1 MLSTALLLTASMVVG
16 QGDGEATFNSW
27 MDFSVGGKWTT
38 TVDGVKSEISYK
50 RTLNGKLV
58 QADLIDEGIH
68 VTFIVGIDPV
78 TKECTWWGF
87 DENGCVVKWV
97 MSKVSENVW
106 MSEGKGMGP
115 KGKCALKEKLTRLD
129 ANTVKEEIEYFMI
142 DGQEQKAVTCTWT
155 RKR

>member
-1 MLSTALLLTASMVVG
+1 MLSTAVLLAASMVVG
-16 QGDGEATFNSW
+16 QADGVETFNSW
-27 MDFSVGGKWTT
+27 MDFSIGGVWTT

-78 TKECTWWGF
+78 TKKCTWWGF
-87 DENGCVVKWV
+87 DEAGCVVKWV
-97 MSKVSENVW
+97 MTRVSEDVW

-115 KGKCALKEKLTRLD
+115 KGECALKEKLTRID
-129 ANTVKEEIEYFMI
+129 ADTVKEEVEYFMI
-142 DGQEQKAVTCTWT
+142 NGEKMKAVTSTWR

>member
-1 MLSTALLLTASMVVG
+1 MLSTAVLLAASMVG
-16 QGDGEATFNSW
+16 QADGEATFNSW
-27 MDFSVGGKWTT
+27 MDFSIGGAWTT
-38 TVDGVKSEISYK
+38 TVDGVKSEMSYK

-58 QADLIDEGIH
+58 QANLIDEGIH

-78 TKECTWWGF
+78 TKKCTWWGF

-97 MSKVSENVW
+97 MSRISENVW

-115 KGKCALKEKLTRLD
+115 KGECALKEKLTRLD
-129 ANTVKEEIEYFMI
+129 ADTVKEEIEYFMI
-142 DGQEQKAVTCTWT
+142 NGKQQKAVTATWK